1 MLYIIYVSGD
11 NDCSVL
17 GVLAGVPGLDDGMLF
32 GRRFLPCMSVGPF
45 MAQWCGHW
53 VLHVFGSIWHGVLH
67 VFGSTWNGVLH
78 VCPWFYVCASCFDS
92 DNVHTGVCVVGLGY
106 WNSQLNHT

>member
-67 VFGSTWNGVLH
+67 VFGSIWQGVLRVFGSIWQGVLH
-78 VCPWFYVCASCFDS
+78 VCPGSYVCVSC
-92 DNVHTGVCVVGLGY
+92 L
-106 WNSQLNHT
+106 L